1 MTTKKASHRLQENF
15 ICPVC
20 KAQKAAIEILSGRTV
35 RPILLNA
42 IKKLAPDWNQDLS
55 ICLECLNKARAEY
68 VEESLISE
76 LGDLNQAELDV
87 VDAIKNQELI
97 SLDNR
102 FLNEKLS
109 IGDALAD
116 KIAAIGGSW
125 TFIISFVCILIFW
138 IVLNSSNMLKESFD
152 PYPYIL
158 LNLVLSCLAALQA
171 PIIMMSQN
179 RQAAKDRL
187 QAEADYKT
195 NLKAELEI
203 RHLHLKLDQ
212 LVSHQ
217 WHRLLEIQQIQIDMM
232 NDLKKEKN

>member
-1 MTTKKASHRLQENF
+1 MTTKKSTHRLQESF

-20 KAQKAAIEILSGRTV
+20 QKEKAAIEILSGRTV
-35 RPILLNA
+35 RPTLLKS
-42 IKKLAPDWNQDLS
+42 IIKLAPHWNQDLS
-55 ICLECLNKARAEY
+55 ICLECLNQARAEY
-68 VEESLISE
+68 VEESLINE

-102 FLNEKLS
+102 YLTDKLS
-109 IGDALAD
+109 FGDKLSD
-116 KIAAIGGSW
+116 KIASIGGSW
-125 TFIISFVCILIFW
+125 TFIIGFVMVLVFW
-138 IVLNSSNMLKESFD
+138 IILNSTQILKENFD

-171 PIIMMSQN
+171 PVIMMSQN

-232 NDLKKEKN
+232 NDLKKD